1 MISLLAGSTPRASDG
16 RVAVA
21 RFTHNIWTAKRGAS
35 QFNTVATNRVNI
47 SAMLPASR
55 NWMTFCIFLYTR
67 RPSFMA

>member
-47 SAMLPASR
+47 SAILPASK
-55 NWMTFCIFLYTR
+55 N
-67 RPSFMA
+67 